1 MRLWDFLL
9 LQADKINR
17 GDLRALAGDF
27 EIPFVVTHGRD
38 AWLILSEDELV
49 RHLERIADHLRE
61 LGFARI
67 ERQHRRFQAAMEVM
81 TMVSFK
87 DVFWGTDNSTIGS
100 IDFTYAVQN
109 RSETPSISIL
119 MIDSVSDE
127 LWRSGLTLEYQG
139 GETRK
144 LREA

>member
-1 MRLWDFLL
+1 M
-9 LQADKINR
+9 QADKINR

-38 AWLILSEDELV
+38 AWLILSEAELM
-49 RHLERIADHLRE
+49 RHLEHICTHLRG

-81 TMVSFK
+81 TMISFK
-87 DVFWGTDNSTIGS
+87 DIFRGDDDRSLGS
-100 IDFTYAVQN
+100 IDFTFAVQN

-119 MIDSVSDE
+119 MVDNISDE
-127 LWRSGLTLEYQG
+127 LWRSGLTLAYPSDA
-139 GETRK
+139 TRK
-144 LREA
+144 LRQA